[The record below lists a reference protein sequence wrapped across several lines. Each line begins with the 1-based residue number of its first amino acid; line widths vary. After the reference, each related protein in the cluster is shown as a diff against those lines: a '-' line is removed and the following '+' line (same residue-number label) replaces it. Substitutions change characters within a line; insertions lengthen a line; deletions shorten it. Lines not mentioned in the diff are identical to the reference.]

1 MTGPT
6 YTTLATLAHAVP
18 LSTAAG
24 AFNEKL
30 LGEFISP
37 IYSNIEIQLTASG
50 TLPLVLDYLRIV
62 PVP

>member
-1 MTGPT
+1 
-6 YTTLATLAHAVP
+6 VP
-18 LSTAAG
+18 LSTASG

-37 IYSNIEIQLTASG
+37 GYGTIEIQLTASG
-50 TLPLVLDYLRIV
+50 TSPLVLDYLRIV